1 MIGLLRGTVVEIE
14 GNLALIEVCGVGYEI
29 IVPDSALSRLSP
41 KSEVTLYT
49 RQIFREDGVT
59 LCGFLDRGERR
70 VFDLLLEVKGC
81 GPRVAQALIGQVGAD
96 AVSTSIIAND
106 AKTLCRATGV
116 GQRLADVVTSLEGQ
130 EGDCELRLAG
140 IEQRLAVCDVDRT
153 AIQAMQGA
161 SQFLED
167 SAGGLPERFRG
178 VEGKVNE
185 LYAEVQA
192 ELGIRGARWNPRSI
206 DREIGAVEDIL
217 SKTKSNTTLLAEVEA
232 VLQQPQ
238 VAAAP

>member
-14 GNLALIEVCGVGYEI
+14 GNLALIEVCGVGYEV

-96 AVSTSIIAND
+96 AVSTSIISND
-106 AKTLCRATGV
+106 VKTLCRANGV
-116 GQRLADVVTSLEGQ
+116 GQRLAERIIL
-130 EGDCELRLAG
+130 ELRPKIEKGAFVLTGGTAVVISSPDRDLVEALATLG
-140 IEQRLAVCDVDRT
+140 YRRPD
-153 AIQAMQGA
+153 
-161 SQFLED
+161 
-167 SAGGLPERFRG
+167 
-178 VEGKVNE
+178 
-185 LYAEVQA
+185 A
-192 ELGIRGARWNPRSI
+192 ELA
-206 DREIGAVEDIL
+206 A
-217 SKTKSNTTLLAEVEA
+217 SKVDSGLALDERLKLALQLLKKG
-232 VLQQPQ
+232 
-238 VAAAP
+238 

>member
-14 GNLALIEVCGVGYEI
+14 GNLALIETYGVGYEV

-116 GQRLADVVTSLEGQ
+116 GQRLAERIIL
-130 EGDCELRLAG
+130 ELRPKIEKGAFVLTGGTAVVISSPDRDLVEALATLG
-140 IEQRLAVCDVDRT
+140 YRRPDAEMAASKVDSSLALDERIKL
-153 AIQAMQGA
+153 AL
-161 SQFLED
+161 QFLKK
-167 SAGGLPERFRG
+167 G
-178 VEGKVNE
+178 
-185 LYAEVQA
+185 
-192 ELGIRGARWNPRSI
+192 
-206 DREIGAVEDIL
+206 
-217 SKTKSNTTLLAEVEA
+217 
-232 VLQQPQ
+232 
-238 VAAAP
+238 